1 MTTATRAGSFSYP
14 TAATSL
20 PPTDQTTM
28 DAAVASLQAHKD
40 AWVSVTPA
48 ERSKLMAQLMRDFH
62 TIADRWVA
70 ASMEAKKLASDS
82 PLAGEEWGA
91 GVYTTIRHMRQYRDS
106 LADIARSGAP
116 RIPGKV
122 ITLPNGQVAARV
134 FPQTTYDGLFFTGL
148 TADVWME
155 LGVTK
160 KNLRENQASIYRTPH
175 AGKVALV
182 LGAGNVS
189 SIGPLDI
196 FYKLFNEDQV
206 VVCKM
211 NPVNAYLGPL
221 MEVAFRALIDGGYL
235 RIVYGGAAE
244 GAYLCNHP
252 DVDEIHIT
260 GSDKT
265 FDAIVWGPSAEGV
278 ARKATGQPQL
288 SKRITGELGNVSPV
302 IVIPG
307 NWSASDIQYQAEH
320 LVSMLTNNAGFNCN
334 ATRVIVTHKGW
345 KQRDE
350 LLKAIRAI
358 FAKTPSR
365 AAYYPGARD
374 RHAAF
379 GVAHPEAERFG
390 ADEGDN
396 LPWMFISDVA
406 PETTDDMVFT
416 TEAFCGLFA
425 ETALDAANP
434 TEFVNRAVDF
444 ANDGIWGTLNV
455 TMLAHSTSLK
465 DAAVGK
471 AIDSA
476 ITNLRFGTVGL
487 NYWAGTNFVLGTT
500 TWGAFPGHPLTD
512 IQSGTGV
519 VHNTL
524 MFDRPQKTVM
534 RAPFRST
541 PTPPWFV
548 THGRAG
554 RAVFRKLADFEMNP
568 SPGKVPSIV
577 ISAVRG

>member
-1 MTTATRAGSFSYP
+1 
-14 TAATSL
+14 
-20 PPTDQTTM
+20 
-28 DAAVASLQAHKD
+28 
-40 AWVSVTPA
+40 
-48 ERSKLMAQLMRDFH
+48 
-62 TIADRWVA
+62 
-70 ASMEAKKLASDS
+70 MEAKKLAPDS
-82 PLAGEEWGA
+82 LLAGEEWSA
-91 GVYTTIRHMRQYRDS
+91 GVYTIIRHMRQYRDA

-116 RIPGKV
+116 RIPGSV
-122 ITLPNGQVAARV
+122 TTLPNGQVAARV

-155 LGVTK
+155 PGITK
-160 KNLRENQASIYRTPH
+160 KNLPENQASVYRTPH

-182 LGAGNVS
+182 LGAGNQS

-235 RIVYGGAAE
+235 RIVYGGAE
-244 GAYLCNHP
+244 QGAYLCNHP
-252 DVDEIHIT
+252 GVEEVHIT

-265 FDAIVWGPSAEGV
+265 FDAIVWGPGAEGQ
-278 ARKATGQPQL
+278 ARKASGQPL
-288 SKRITGELGNVSPV
+288 LTKRITGELGNVSPV
-302 IVIPG
+302 IVVPG

-320 LVSMLTNNAGFNCN
+320 LVSMLTVNAGFNCN
-334 ATRVIVTHKGW
+334 ATRVIITHAGW
-345 KQRDE
+345 KQRDD

-379 GVAHPEAERFG
+379 VGAHPEADQFG
-390 ADEGDN
+390 SAEGDA
-396 LPWMFISDVA
+396 LPWTFISGVS

-416 TEAFCGLFA
+416 TEAFCSLFA
-425 ETALDAANP
+425 ETALDAASP
-434 TEFVNRAVDF
+434 EEFVNRAVDF

-455 TMLAHSTSLK
+455 TLLAHSSSLK

-471 AIDSA
+471 AIDNA
-476 ITNLRFGTVGL
+476 ITNLRFGTVAL
-487 NYWAGTNFVLGTT
+487 NYWAASGFVLGTT
-500 TWGAFPGHPLTD
+500 AWGAFPGHPLTD

-548 THGRAG
+548 THSRAG

-577 ISAVRG
+577 IAAVRG

>member
-14 TAATSL
+14 AATTSMAA
-20 PPTDQTTM
+20 TDQATM
-28 DAAVASLQAHKD
+28 DAAVQALQAHKD
-40 AWVSVTPA
+40 AWISVTPA
-48 ERSKLMAQLMRDFH
+48 ERSQLMTELMRGFS
-62 TIADRWVA
+62 TIAERWVA
-70 ASMEAKKLASDS
+70 ASMEAKQLAPDS
-82 PLAGEEWGA
+82 PLEGEEWGA

-106 LADIARSGAP
+106 LGDIARSGAP

-122 ITLPNGQVAARV
+122 TTLPNGQVAARV

-155 LGVTK
+155 PGVTK
-160 KNLRENQASIYRTPH
+160 KNLRENQASVYRTPP

-206 VVCKM
+206 VICKM

-221 MEVAFRALIDGGYL
+221 MEVAFRPLIDGGYL

-252 DVDEIHIT
+252 GVEEVHIT

-265 FDAIVWGPSAEGV
+265 FDAIVWGPGAEGA
-278 ARKATGQPQL
+278 ARKATGQPL
-288 SKRITGELGNVSPV
+288 LTKRITGELGNVSPV
-302 IVIPG
+302 IVVPG

-350 LLKAIRAI
+350 LLKAIRAV

-379 GVAHPEAERFG
+379 GAAHPEAERFG
-390 ADEGDN
+390 ADEGDS
-396 LPWMFISDVA
+396 LPWMFIAGVA

-425 ETALDAANP
+425 ETALEAASP
-434 TEFVNRAVDF
+434 AEFVNRAVEF

-455 TMLAHSTSLK
+455 TLLAHPSSLK

-471 AIDSA
+471 AIDDA

-500 TWGAFPGHPLTD
+500 TWGAYPGHLLTD

>member
-1 MTTATRAGSFSYP
+1 MTTATRPGSFQYP
-14 TAATSL
+14 TAATSMA
-20 PPTDQTTM
+20 PTDQATM
-28 DAAVASLQAHKD
+28 DAAVEALQAHKD
-40 AWVSVTPA
+40 AWVGVSPS
-48 ERSKLMAQLMRDFH
+48 ERSKLMAQLMRDFYA
-62 TIADRWVA
+62 IADRWVA
-70 ASMEAKKLASDS
+70 ASMEAKGLAPDS

-116 RIPGKV
+116 RIPGSV
-122 ITLPNGQVAARV
+122 SALPNGQIAARV
-134 FPQTTYDGLFFTGL
+134 FPQTTYDSLFFTGL

-155 LGVTK
+155 PGVTK
-160 KNLRENQASIYRTPH
+160 KNLRENQASVYRTPH

-196 FYKLFNEDQV
+196 LYKLFNEDQV

-221 MEVAFRALIDGGYL
+221 IEVAFRALIDGGYL
-235 RIVYGGAAE
+235 RVVYGGAAE

-252 DVDEIHIT
+252 GVEEVHIT

-265 FDAIVWGPSAEGV
+265 FDAIVWGPGAEGA
-278 ARKATGQPQL
+278 ARKATGQPL
-288 SKRITGELGNVSPV
+288 LTKRITGELGNVSPV
-302 IVIPG
+302 IVVPG

-334 ATRVIVTHKGW
+334 ATRVIVTHAGW
-345 KQRDE
+345 KQRDD
-350 LLKAIRAI
+350 LLKAIRAV

-379 GVAHPEAERFG
+379 SSAHPEAEQFG
-390 ADEGDN
+390 SGEGDA
-396 LPWMFISDVA
+396 LPWMFIAGVA
-406 PETTDDMVFT
+406 PEAADDMVFT

-425 ETALDAANP
+425 ETALEAASP
-434 TEFVNRAVDF
+434 AEFVNRAVDF
-444 ANDGIWGTLNV
+444 ANDEIWGTLNV
-455 TMLAHSTSLK
+455 TLLAHSSSLK

-471 AIDSA
+471 AVDDA

-541 PTPPWFV
+541 PTPPWFA
-548 THGRAG
+548 THARAG